1 MKLRKLDCLKAAIL
15 GVALLIT
22 AVPASAQ
29 TTSTGEIKKSG
40 SEAKKA
46 GTSLG
51 SNVRHGRVFV
61 AANILASTS
70 EARENILVAA
80 PRRCLRRY
88 SNPRPLRTICHYRT

>member
-22 AVPASAQ
+22 AVPANAQ
-29 TTSTGEIKKSG
+29 NTSKGEIKKSG

-51 SNVRHGRVFV
+51 RNVRHGRVVRGSKHFGKHV
-61 AANILASTS
+61 GSAGKHFGRSTKK
-70 EARENILVAA
+70 AFKKIF
-80 PRRCLRRY
+80 
-88 SNPRPLRTICHYRT
+88 